1 LSAAAPDMP
10 HCSLRPRPGTRY
22 RRLAMANS
30 ASPRAVSSLRSPGKS
45 VLRVGGTPA
54 ASVERY
60 SGGEPFA
67 DVVNEPGGL
76 LPYAKKHIG
85 DLHFA
90 DLEVQVAIDAHPALF
105 RWIRDAWFGSP
116 DRERVALDAQGTG
129 IELAHARLRE
139 VTLPA
144 LDHAA
149 RDRRFLALK
158 IAPRGVRRT
167 APRDGLE
174 REERE
179 FLAHN
184 FAVRIDGLDCSGVLA
199 VDSISVRTSLPE
211 VGTKKKPLLI
221 FPDIHLYVDA
231 DRTDPFREWFEDFV
245 IAGNNDDDKERE
257 GSIAFQDPMLGEP
270 LCVLSMVHM
279 GIFRVAELPPPEKG
293 PRKVRVD
300 LYCERM
306 ELNASEEASAGDTQQ
321 VSPVKV

>member
-1 LSAAAPDMP
+1 
-10 HCSLRPRPGTRY
+10 
-22 RRLAMANS
+22 MATS
-30 ASPRAVSSLRSPGKS
+30 SYRAVSSTRSPGKT
-45 VLRVGGTPA
+45 VLRVGGTAA

-90 DLEVQVAIDAHPALF
+90 DLEAQVAVDAHPALF

-116 DRERVALDAQGTG
+116 DRDQVALDAQGAG
-129 IELAHARLRE
+129 IELAKARLRE
-139 VTLPA
+139 VALPA
-144 LDHAA
+144 LDHAS
-149 RDRRFLALK
+149 RERRFLTLK
-158 IAPRGVRRT
+158 IAPRGIRRT
-167 APRDGLE
+167 APRDGTE

-184 FAVRIDGLDCSGVLA
+184 FAVSIDSLDCSGVLS
-199 VDSISVRTSLPE
+199 VDSISVVTSLPE
-211 VGTKKKPLLI
+211 PGTKKKPLLI

-231 DRTDPFREWFEDFV
+231 DRTEPFREWFDDFV
-245 IAGNNDDDKERE
+245 ISGNNDDDKERE
-257 GSIAFQDPMLGEP
+257 GSITFQDPMMGDP
-270 LCVLSMVHM
+270 LCVLTMVHM
-279 GIFRVAELPPPEKG
+279 GIFRIAELPPPDKG

-306 ELNASEEASAGDTQQ
+306 ELNASDEASAGDTAP
-321 VSPVKV
+321 VAPVKV